1 MKKIE
6 AKYIRTE
13 YNVRP
18 YVLGYSIAKMKEM
31 RETDLAN
38 RVKNTLDNAARA
50 NGNNITNKFMV
61 DLNNIV
67 KEETEKG
74 IFVATPYNVYD
85 NGHGTIVAR
94 ESVSETKRKLS
105 DNIKNFICFDRK
117 KLDTPNVLQYIHG
130 ISEND
135 LNTVYDQDETFNIS
149 YLDPIVTTSNFTYT
163 KNFEESAALEHGS
176 RYYYITK
183 DNVKSFIR
191 PMLDIPTY
199 YQGKYRR
206 YSIEDFQRE
215 YHYLKS
221 TGSEHSD
228 IVSGIF
234 SLLSYLRGKIVIT
247 KTKRINLS
255 AALVSISKEGNFNSG
270 YIREKLIK
278 CPILES
284 YCKQG
289 YTIDQDEITNVV
301 NQFIH
306 ILKTIHPTTN
316 MKDFNEHFQTG
327 LISNYDAIH
336 AGPNISNPL
345 DHHVPDSKRKNYS
358 ITIVKTDYIDVD
370 KCGLHHEGTMYLPE
384 HDIVLGVVNKT
395 FENISYSHLEKVI
408 HPYSKEALL
417 LKEKETLE
425 SNNENCLQF
434 KYVVENI
441 KLVKPIFI
449 HTFGK
454 LTTLYP
460 IEDTM
465 LTPGLYVIEDND
477 SRLIEEQD
485 YLKYGIFTS
494 KEKANL
500 HLDYLNSEFKDEE
513 HVEEILKVKKSE
525 LENSKLISV
534 KEITEREQEV
544 KHAEFDVKQFEAD
557 VRKQKIEYEAMTTP
571 STIKLDIAKTELDI
585 AKTKGEKYTTTMKI
599 VKDIVVPLLG
609 IIGAGLGLYATILKN
624 GGGKQ

>member
-6 AKYIRTE
+6 AKHIKTE

-31 RETDLAN
+31 READLAN
-38 RVKNTLDNAARA
+38 KVKNTLDNASR
-50 NGNNITNKFMV
+50 NGNNINTKFMV

-74 IFVATPYNVYD
+74 IFIATPVGVYDEGYGSVVAT
-85 NGHGTIVAR
+85 
-94 ESVSETKRKLS
+94 ETVDVTKSKLS
-105 DNIKNFICFDRK
+105 KDVKNMICFDRSK
-117 KLDTPNVLQYIHG
+117 VDTPNVLQYIHG

-135 LNTVYDQDETFNIS
+135 LNNVYEQDETFNIS
-149 YLDPIVTTSNFTYT
+149 YLDPSVRRSEFSHT
-163 KNFEESAALEHGS
+163 KNFEESAALEYGS
-176 RYYYITK
+176 RYYYITR

-191 PMLDIPTY
+191 PLLDIPDY
-199 YQGKYRR
+199 YQAKYVKYDQR
-206 YSIEDFQRE
+206 DFFAE
-215 YHYLKS
+215 YNHLLS
-221 TGSEHSD
+221 TGSDHSN
-228 IVSGIF
+228 IVSGPF
-234 SLLSYLRGKIVIT
+234 SLLSYLKNKIVIT

-255 AALVSISKEGNFNSG
+255 AALISISKDGNFNSG
-270 YIREKLIK
+270 YIKERLLK

-289 YTIDQDEITNVV
+289 YEIPQNEISTIVHN
-301 NQFIH
+301 FIH
-306 ILKTIHPTTN
+306 VLKSSEPTTN
-316 MKDFNEHFQTG
+316 MKALNENFPTT
-327 LISNYDAIH
+327 IVSNYDAIH
-336 AGPNISNPL
+336 AGPDISNPL
-345 DHHVPDSKRKNYS
+345 EYHTPHSRRKNFS

-370 KCGLHHEGTMYLPE
+370 QCGLNDEGTMYLPE
-384 HDIVLGVVNKT
+384 HDIVLGVINRT

-417 LKEKETLE
+417 EKEKETLE
-425 SNNENCLQF
+425 IKIPNTIQF
-434 KYVVENI
+434 KYIVENI
-441 KLVKPIFI
+441 KLAKPVYI

-460 IEDTM
+460 LEDKM
-465 LTPGLYVIEDND
+465 LSPGLYVIEDNVTR
-477 SRLIEEQD
+477 SIEEHD
-485 YLKYGIFTS
+485 YLKYGIFLN
-494 KEKANL
+494 KEKAKL
-500 HLDYLNSEFKDEE
+500 HLEYLQSEFKDEE
-513 HVEEILKVKKSE
+513 HVEEIIKVKKSE
-525 LENSKLISV
+525 LENTKLITV

-557 VRKQKIEYEAMTTP
+557 VRKQKIEYEAKTTP
-571 STIKLDIAKTELDI
+571 GNIQLDIAKTELDI
-585 AKTKGEKYTTTMKI
+585 ARTKGEKYTTTMKI